1 MTVNERIVREG
12 KLNLCL
18 PEFTQEDTPESDIM
32 NELYKRLEHE
42 IRNYAAAK
50 PNLRRY
56 TTSFSVTKDGELIH
70 VTVDISVRM
79 MTDTGKV
86 KLLRRKIHT
95 VWHGARL
102 DISYSDVN

>member
-12 KLNLCL
+12 KLNLSL
-18 PEFTQEDTPESDIM
+18 PEFTPEDMAEAELM
-32 NELYKRLEHE
+32 NEFFEKLEHE
-42 IRNYAAAK
+42 IKKYVATT

>member
-18 PEFTQEDTPESDIM
+18 PEFIPEDLAEAELM
-32 NELYKRLEHE
+32 NEFFEKLEHE
-42 IRNYAAAK
+42 IKKYVATT

-56 TTSFSVTKDGELIH
+56 TTSFSITKDGALIH

-79 MTDTGKV
+79 LADMSEL
-86 KLLRRKIHT
+86 KLLQRKIRT